1 MEESIID
8 TQLELALIYF
18 VSALVV
24 AALNGVCVTA
34 YSSLARMRKNY
45 IANSDG
51 EDSQLIDKI
60 KPFYKHSSHS
70 LAGSQLGNVVCT
82 AVFILLMGQCWRN
95 ILAVASHYG
104 LDFPFWMKSIASVIL
119 FVVVMMLYWIFTVRI
134 PGDTALV
141 HPLQS
146 LASGAWAL
154 RLIRR
159 FLKPFIVVG
168 LFVTRRILRIRGV
181 PVTNEV
187 EFTYSEDEIRCIVEE
202 SHRGGKLSALENLL
216 IKNSFD
222 FFDLIT
228 EEVMI
233 PRSELTVLYYG
244 DDIQHMRDVISKS
257 HHTCYPVCVD
267 DKDNILGY
275 IHVKDFL
282 EIIAN
287 GEKNIK
293 RIIRNILIVPEIM
306 PTPKLLQL
314 MRLRRIYLAVVVD
327 EYGSTVGLVTLEDL
341 VEELVGEIPQE
352 MDPSPTEILK
362 KEDGTYEFDGLVIL
376 DDISERLGVEFT
388 EEGGTN
394 TIGGY
399 IFSLLERIPKVGD
412 TVNIGNWKFT
422 VLRMEGFRII
432 RVKAEPL
439 PPEERVPE
447 PETDDKDEEE

>member
-1 MEESIID
+1 MVY
-8 TQLELALIYF
+8 LVL
-18 VSALVV
+18 ALVV
-24 AALNGVCVTA
+24 AALNSLCVTT

-51 EDSQLIDKI
+51 EDSQLIEKI
-60 KPFYKHSSHS
+60 KPFYNHSSHS
-70 LAGSQLGNVVCT
+70 LAGAQFGNVLCT
-82 AVFILLMGQCWRN
+82 GIFILLMGQCWRN
-95 ILAVASHYG
+95 VLAVLTHYD
-104 LDFPFWMKSIASVIL
+104 LAFPLWAKSIASIVL
-119 FVVVMMLYWIFTVRI
+119 FAVVMLLYWIFTVRI
-134 PGDTALV
+134 PGDAALV
-141 HPLQS
+141 KPLQS
-146 LASGAWAL
+146 LAGGAWAL

-159 FLKPFIVVG
+159 LLRPFVAVG
-168 LFVTRRILRIRGV
+168 LFVTRRVLRLRGL

-244 DDIQHMRDVISKS
+244 DDIQHMRNVISKS

-267 DKDNILGY
+267 DKDNILGF

-287 GEKNIK
+287 GETSIK
-293 RIIRNILIVPEIM
+293 RIIRNILIVPEVM

-352 MDPSPTEILK
+352 MDTSPTEILK
-362 KEDGTYEFDGLVIL
+362 KEDGSYEFDGLVIL
-376 DDISERLGVEFT
+376 DDISERLGLEFP

-412 TVNIGNWKFT
+412 TVTIGAWKFT

-432 RVKAEPL
+432 RVKADPV
-439 PPEERVPE
+439 PEEE
-447 PETDDKDEEE
+447 QAKETEETKDDE

>member
-1 MEESIID
+1 M
-8 TQLELALIYF
+8 
-18 VSALVV
+18 VGV
-24 AALNGVCVTA
+24 LNSFCVTA
-34 YSSLARMRKNY
+34 YSAVARMRKNY
-45 IANSDG
+45 IANSNGDDQ
-51 EDSQLIDKI
+51 ELIEKI
-60 KPFYKHSSHS
+60 KPFYNHSSHS
-70 LAGSQLGNVVCT
+70 LAGSQLGNVICT
-82 AVFILLMGQCWRN
+82 GIFILLMGQCWRN
-95 ILAVASHYG
+95 LLAVASHFGYE
-104 LDFPFWMKSIASVIL
+104 FPLWGKSIAGLIL
-119 FVVVMMLYWIFTVRI
+119 FVIVMLIYWIFTVRI
-134 PGDTALV
+134 PGDAALV

-146 LASGAWAL
+146 LAGTGWVL
-154 RLIRR
+154 RVLRR
-159 FLKPFIVVG
+159 VLKPFTVFG
-168 LFVTRRILRIRGV
+168 LFVTRRILRMRGI

-244 DDIQHMRDVISKS
+244 DDIEHMRNVISKS

-287 GEKNIK
+287 GEKSIK

-314 MRLRRIYLAVVVD
+314 MRQRRIYLACVVD

-341 VEELVGEIPQE
+341 VEELVGEIPQS
-352 MDPSPTEILK
+352 MDTTPNEILK

-376 DDISERLGVEFT
+376 DDISERLGIEFI
-388 EEGGTN
+388 EDGGTN

-399 IFSLLERIPKVGD
+399 IFSQLERIPKVGD
-412 TVNIGNWKFT
+412 TVNIGHWKFT
-422 VLRMEGFRII
+422 VLRMDGFRII

-439 PPEERVPE
+439 PPE
-447 PETDDKDEEE
+447 DEEARPASDGKDQTE